1 MHAYG
6 CNGSSYHSAVLTPTN
21 RIYTSIW
28 MTFII
33 ILFLF
38 EFLATKPKDLNKDEE
53 HTETDLTDAADRN
66 NEREN
71 TNDDGI

>member
-1 MHAYG
+1 
-6 CNGSSYHSAVLTPTN
+6 
-21 RIYTSIW
+21 

-53 HTETDLTDAADRN
+53 HTETDLTDAAERN

-71 TNDDGI
+71 TDDDGIKIF